1 MRWIVRLED
10 DYIHISAPLPKKHV
24 RHVKKKRK
32 TDRELKMAMELGG
45 YEMQDLMLNLGS
57 YVNILPKKTW
67 ELMGRPRLVWSPI
80 QLRLANQYKIYPV
93 GWVENVEV
101 NIDGV
106 KTKAYFEVIDI
117 MDEKDPYPA
126 FIGIDWAFYNKA
138 VFNLKQR
145 KISFETEELH
155 VVAPLD
161 PTEGD
166 RFTEPINDD
175 V

>member
-1 MRWIVRLED
+1 
-10 DYIHISAPLPKKHV
+10 
-24 RHVKKKRK
+24 
-32 TDRELKMAMELGG
+32 
-45 YEMQDLMLNLGS
+45 
-57 YVNILPKKTW
+57 
-67 ELMGRPRLVWSPI
+67 
-80 QLRLANQYKIYPV
+80 LANQYKIYPV

-117 MDEKDPYPA
+117 MDEKDHYPA